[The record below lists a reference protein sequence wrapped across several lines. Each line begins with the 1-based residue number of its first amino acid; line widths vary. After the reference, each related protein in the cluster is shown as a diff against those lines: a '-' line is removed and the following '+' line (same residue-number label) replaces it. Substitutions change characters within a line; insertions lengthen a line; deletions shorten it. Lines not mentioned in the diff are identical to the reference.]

1 MNLIDE
7 MAHDAIEDKY
17 FLDLLERTEK
27 IYWQRILQ
35 VSDWASLTLSAAQL
49 DDILAFADILSL
61 SSDASHRNIALK
73 IISCLH
79 STYVDNP
86 KYQYYSKGLML
97 RLGNFPGYTLLA
109 RDSSNDSEE
118 SLDLAIEKEF
128 KQIINRDEYSNKVF
142 TDSQYA
148 VFQALLDRNHFSFS
162 GPTSFGKSFI
172 LTSFI
177 KSILIN
183 NKRGT
188 NIVFLVPTRALVSQT
203 LKKFKDILSDM
214 EDYAISASPDIPA
227 LLRNQKKHYIF
238 IFTPERLLHYLSIP
252 SNPSIEYVFVDEAQ
266 KIVSEDTRS
275 VIYYHA
281 ISLAERN
288 SCKLFFA
295 SPNIENT
302 DIFLKLFNKSTKETM
317 VITEAPVCQMR
328 LFIDLI
334 SHTAMIFSDSS
345 NSETVCIDNQL
356 DLYSMIDSISKKV
369 DPLRYKSLIY
379 CNTIDDTIRCAKEMA
394 DSLNEIDSPEL
405 NKASDEIAAFI
416 HKDYYLVSLI
426 RKGVGFHFGKL
437 PQKVRDIVEQ
447 LYEKGDLHYLFC
459 TSTLLEGVNLPAQ
472 NIFILNN
479 QVGNR
484 DFRAIDFWNLAGRAG
499 RLAQELCGNVI
510 CVRWSMKNGRWT
522 TDSSLDI
529 VRSKKVEHIET
540 DIISGR
546 HNFYQNLLHA
556 AKDEPFTRKDMSD
569 EQQRIFKSYSNV
581 LLSHFADE
589 RSSLLRNEFQRKKP
603 QGVIEILNY
612 EKSLEVPADIISR
625 FPSIKVSY
633 QDQLWKANPRKLK
646 KMDIPTYDSCLA
658 LLECLCDVYHW
669 ETEETGGRH
678 PLLPHGN
685 RNCLRHYASLM
696 SDWMNSKS
704 INEIIA
710 ANIRSHRG
718 KRIPNGY
725 TSNNTRNY
733 EMFNPGSKVH
743 LNIIINETIS
753 DIDTFIRFS
762 LKTYFENYYCILER
776 RFGRE
781 NAGRNWAVYMEH
793 GTCKKSLI
801 EIQKLGIP
809 RHLSNMLLSDFKEC
823 CKFDSLG
830 ELIELNIPAILQKIR
845 KQDHEKYAE
854 LVQSMVDNY
863 LVDVDN
869 CQVLQ

>member
-7 MAHDAIEDKY
+7 MAYEAIKDKY

-35 VSDWASLTLSAAQL
+35 VSDWASLTLSVAQL

-109 RDSSNDSEE
+109 HDTNSGSEK

-142 TDSQYA
+142 TDSQHA

-227 LLRNQKKHYIF
+227 LHRNQKKHYIF
-238 IFTPERLLHYLSIP
+238 IFTPERFLHYLSTP

-295 SPNIENT
+295 SPNIANT

-317 VITEAPVCQMR
+317 VITEVPVCQMR

-334 SHTAMIFSDSS
+334 SHTATIFSDSA
-345 NSETVCIDNQL
+345 NSETVRIDNQL

-369 DPLRYKSLIY
+369 DPLRYKSLVY

-394 DSLNEIDSPEL
+394 DTLNEIDSPEL
-405 NKASDEIAAFI
+405 KKASDEIAAFI

-426 RKGVGFHFGKL
+426 RKGIGFHFGKL
-437 PQKVRDIVEQ
+437 PQKVRDIVEH

-510 CVRWSMKNGRWT
+510 CVRWSTKNGRWT

-529 VRSKKVEHIET
+529 VRSKKVEQIET

-546 HNFYQNLLHA
+546 HNFYQNLLNA
-556 AKDEPFTRKDMSD
+556 AKDEPFTRRDTPD

-612 EKSLEVPADIISR
+612 EKTLEVPADIISR
-625 FPSIKVSY
+625 FPGIKVSY

-678 PLLPHGN
+678 PLLSNGN

-710 ANIRSHRG
+710 ANIRSHKG

-725 TSNNTRNY
+725 TSNNKRNY

-776 RFGRE
+776 RFGKE

-809 RHLSNMLLSDFKEC
+809 RHLSNVLLSDFKEC
-823 CKFDSLG
+823 CKFDSSG

-845 KQDHEKYAE
+845 KQGYEKYAE

-863 LVDVDN
+863 LVDADN

>member
-7 MAHDAIEDKY
+7 MAYEAMDDKY

-35 VSDWASLTLSAAQL
+35 VSDWSSLTLSAAQL

-61 SSDASHRNIALK
+61 SSNASHRNIALK
-73 IISCLH
+73 IISCLY

-86 KYQYYSKGLML
+86 KYQYYSKGVML

-109 RDSSNDSEE
+109 CNPNIDSEE
-118 SLDLAIEKEF
+118 SLDLSIEKEF
-128 KQIINRDEYSNKVF
+128 KQIINRDEYSNKIF
-142 TDSQYA
+142 TDSQHA
-148 VFQALLDRNHFSFS
+148 VFQTLLDRNHFSFS

-238 IFTPERLLHYLSIP
+238 IFTPERFLHYLSTP

-295 SPNIENT
+295 SPNIANT
-302 DIFLKLFNKSTKETM
+302 DIFLKLFNKSTKEAM

-334 SHTAMIFSDSS
+334 SHTATIFSDGA
-345 NSETVCIDNQL
+345 NSEAICIDNQL

-369 DPLRYKSLIY
+369 DPLQYKSLVY

-394 DSLNEIDSPEL
+394 DTLSEIDSPEL
-405 NKASDEIAAFI
+405 KKASDVIAAFI

-426 RKGVGFHFGKL
+426 RKGIGFHFGKL

-479 QVGNR
+479 QIGNR

-529 VRSKKVEHIET
+529 VRSKKVEQIET
-540 DIISGR
+540 DIISGK
-546 HNFYQNLLHA
+546 HNFYQNLLNA
-556 AKDEPFTRKDMSD
+556 AKDEPFTRRDTPD

-612 EKSLEVPADIISR
+612 EKSLEVPSDIISR
-625 FPSIKVSY
+625 FPGIKVSY
-633 QDQLWKANPRKLK
+633 QDQLWKANPQKLK
-646 KMDIPTYDSCLA
+646 KMDIPTYDNCLA

-669 ETEETGGRH
+669 ETEEAGGRH

-685 RNCLRHYASLM
+685 HNCLRHYASLM

-710 ANIRSHRG
+710 ANIRRHKG

-776 RFGRE
+776 RFGKE
-781 NAGRNWAVYMEH
+781 NAGRNWAIYMEH

-809 RHLSNMLLSDFKEC
+809 RHLSNVLLSDFKEC

-830 ELIELNIPAILQKIR
+830 ELVELDIPAILQKIF

-854 LVQSMVDNY
+854 LEQSMVDNY
-863 LVDVDN
+863 LVDVDD

>member
-7 MAHDAIEDKY
+7 MAHEAIKDKY

-35 VSDWASLTLSAAQL
+35 VSDWSALSLTTEQL
-49 DDILAFADILSL
+49 DDVLAFADILSL
-61 SSDASHRNIALK
+61 SSDTSHRNIALK

-79 STYVDNP
+79 SSYGDNP

-109 RDSSNDSEE
+109 RDSNNDSRE

-142 TDSQYA
+142 TDSQHA

-227 LLRNQKKHYIF
+227 LLRNKNKHYIF
-238 IFTPERLLHYLSIP
+238 IFTPERFLHYLSTP

-334 SHTAMIFSDSS
+334 SHTATIFSDSA
-345 NSETVCIDNQL
+345 NSETVCIDNRL

-394 DSLNEIDSPEL
+394 DTINEIDSPEL
-405 NKASDEIAAFI
+405 KKASDEIAAFI

-510 CVRWSMKNGRWT
+510 CVRWSIKNGRWT

-529 VRSKKVEHIET
+529 VRRKKVEQIET
-540 DIISGR
+540 DIISGK
-546 HNFYQNLLHA
+546 HNFYQNLLNA
-556 AKDEPFTRKDMSD
+556 AKDEPFTRRDTPD
-569 EQQRIFKSYSNV
+569 EQQRVYKSYSNV

-612 EKSLEVPADIISR
+612 EKNLEIPADIISR

-633 QDQLWKANPRKLK
+633 QDQLWKTNPRKLK
-646 KMDIPTYDSCLA
+646 KMDIPTYDNCLA
-658 LLECLCDVYHW
+658 LLECLCVVYHW

-710 ANIRSHRG
+710 ANIRRHKG

-776 RFGRE
+776 RFGKE
-781 NAGRNWAVYMEH
+781 NAGRNWAIYMEH
-793 GTCKKSLI
+793 GTCKKALI

-809 RHLSNMLLSDFKEC
+809 RHLSNVLLSDFKEC

-830 ELIELNIPAILQKIR
+830 ELVELDIPAILQKIF
-845 KQDHEKYAE
+845 KQDYEKYAE
-854 LVQSMVDNY
+854 LEQSMVDNY
-863 LVDVDN
+863 LVDVDD
-869 CQVLQ
+869 CQVLK

>member
-7 MAHDAIEDKY
+7 MAYEAIEDKY

-109 RDSSNDSEE
+109 RDTNSDREE
-118 SLDLAIEKEF
+118 LLDLSIEKEF

-142 TDSQYA
+142 TDSQHA

-203 LKKFKDILSDM
+203 LKKFKDILSNM

-238 IFTPERLLHYLSIP
+238 IFTPERFLHYLSTP

-295 SPNIENT
+295 SPNIANT

-334 SHTAMIFSDSS
+334 SHTATIFSDSA
-345 NSETVCIDNQL
+345 NSETVRIDNNL
-356 DLYSMIDSISKKV
+356 DLYSMINSISKKV
-369 DPLRYKSLIY
+369 DPLRYKSLVY

-394 DSLNEIDSPEL
+394 DTLNEIDSPEL
-405 NKASDEIAAFI
+405 KKASDEIAAFI
-416 HKDYYLVSLI
+416 HKDYYLVTCYTPNSQTEL
-426 RKGVGFHFGKL
+426 RRLSYRMEWEDAFRCYLKTL
-437 PQKVRDIVEQ
+437 E
-447 LYEKGDLHYLFC
+447 EKKPVILCGDLNVAHKEIDLKNPKTNHKNAGFSDEERAKF
-459 TSTLLEGVNLPAQ
+459 TELLE
-472 NIFILNN
+472 
-479 QVGNR
+479 
-484 DFRAIDFWNLAGRAG
+484 AG
-499 RLAQELCGNVI
+499 
-510 CVRWSMKNGRWT
+510 
-522 TDSSLDI
+522 
-529 VRSKKVEHIET
+529 
-540 DIISGR
+540 
-546 HNFYQNLLHA
+546 F
-556 AKDEPFTRKDMSD
+556 
-569 EQQRIFKSYSNV
+569 
-581 LLSHFADE
+581 
-589 RSSLLRNEFQRKKP
+589 
-603 QGVIEILNY
+603 
-612 EKSLEVPADIISR
+612 
-625 FPSIKVSY
+625 
-633 QDQLWKANPRKLK
+633 
-646 KMDIPTYDSCLA
+646 
-658 LLECLCDVYHW
+658 
-669 ETEETGGRH
+669 
-678 PLLPHGN
+678 
-685 RNCLRHYASLM
+685 
-696 SDWMNSKS
+696 
-704 INEIIA
+704 
-710 ANIRSHRG
+710 
-718 KRIPNGY
+718 
-725 TSNNTRNY
+725 
-733 EMFNPGSKVH
+733 
-743 LNIIINETIS
+743 
-753 DIDTFIRFS
+753 IDTFRYFYPDVTGAYSWWSYRFKAREKNAGWRIDYFCVSECLEDRLAEAMIHTDIMGSDHCPVS
-762 LKTYFENYYCILER
+762 LILE
-776 RFGRE
+776 
-781 NAGRNWAVYMEH
+781 
-793 GTCKKSLI
+793 
-801 EIQKLGIP
+801 
-809 RHLSNMLLSDFKEC
+809 
-823 CKFDSLG
+823 
-830 ELIELNIPAILQKIR
+830 
-845 KQDHEKYAE
+845 
-854 LVQSMVDNY
+854 
-863 LVDVDN
+863 
-869 CQVLQ
+869 

>member
-7 MAHDAIEDKY
+7 MAHEAMEDKY

-35 VSDWASLTLSAAQL
+35 VSDWSVLTLSAAQL

-79 STYVDNP
+79 STYGDNP

-109 RDSSNDSEE
+109 HDTNSDSEE

-142 TDSQYA
+142 TDSQHA

-238 IFTPERLLHYLSIP
+238 IFTPERFLHYLSTP

-334 SHTAMIFSDSS
+334 AHTATIFSDSA
-345 NSETVCIDNQL
+345 NSETVRIDNQL

-369 DPLRYKSLIY
+369 DPLRYKSLVY

-394 DSLNEIDSPEL
+394 DTLNEIDSPEL
-405 NKASDEIAAFI
+405 KKASDEIAAFI

-510 CVRWSMKNGRWT
+510 CVRWSTKNGRWT

-529 VRSKKVEHIET
+529 VRSKKVEQIET

-546 HNFYQNLLHA
+546 HNFYQNLLNA
-556 AKDEPFTRKDMSD
+556 AKDEPFTRRDTPD

-625 FPSIKVSY
+625 FPGIKVSY

-710 ANIRSHRG
+710 ANIRSHKG

-776 RFGRE
+776 RFGKE

-809 RHLSNMLLSDFKEC
+809 RHLSNVLLSDFKEC
-823 CKFDSLG
+823 CKFDSSG

-869 CQVLQ
+869 CQALQ

>member
-7 MAHDAIEDKY
+7 MAHEAIEDKY
-17 FLDLLERTEK
+17 FLDLLECTEK

-35 VSDWASLTLSAAQL
+35 VSDWSSLTLSSAQL

-79 STYVDNP
+79 STYVNNP

-109 RDSSNDSEE
+109 HGTNSGSEE

-142 TDSQYA
+142 TDSQHA

-203 LKKFKDILSDM
+203 LKKFKDILSDKD
-214 EDYAISASPDIPA
+214 DYAISASPDIPA
-227 LLRNQKKHYIF
+227 LLRNQKKHYIL
-238 IFTPERLLHYLSIP
+238 IFTPERFLHYLSIP

-295 SPNIENT
+295 SPNIANT

-334 SHTAMIFSDSS
+334 THTATIFSDSA

-369 DPLRYKSLIY
+369 DPLRYKSLVY

-394 DSLNEIDSPEL
+394 DTLNEIDSPEL
-405 NKASDEIAAFI
+405 KKASDEIAAFI

-510 CVRWSMKNGRWT
+510 CVRWSTKNGRWT

-540 DIISGR
+540 DIISGK
-546 HNFYQNLLHA
+546 HNFYQNLLNA
-556 AKDEPFTRKDMSD
+556 AKDEPFTRRDTPD

-589 RSSLLRNEFQRKKP
+589 RSSLLRNEFQRKQP

-625 FPSIKVSY
+625 FPGIKVSY

-669 ETEETGGRH
+669 ETEESGGRH
-678 PLLPHGN
+678 PMLSNGN

-710 ANIRSHRG
+710 ANIRSHKG

-725 TSNNTRNY
+725 TSNNKRNY

-776 RFGRE
+776 RFGKE

-809 RHLSNMLLSDFKEC
+809 RHLSNVLLSDFKEC
-823 CKFDSLG
+823 CKFDSSG
-830 ELIELNIPAILQKIR
+830 ELIELNIPGILQKIQ
-845 KQDHEKYAE
+845 KHDHEKYAE
-854 LVQSMVDNY
+854 LEQSMVDNY
-863 LVDVDN
+863 LVDVDD

>member
-7 MAHDAIEDKY
+7 MAHEAMEDKY
-17 FLDLLERTEK
+17 FLNLLERTEK

-35 VSDWASLTLSAAQL
+35 VYDWSALTLSAAQL

-109 RDSSNDSEE
+109 RDSNNDSEE

-142 TDSQYA
+142 TDSQHA

-238 IFTPERLLHYLSIP
+238 IFTPERFLHYLSTP
-252 SNPSIEYVFVDEAQ
+252 ANPSIEYVFVDEAQ

-295 SPNIENT
+295 SPNIANT

-334 SHTAMIFSDSS
+334 AHTATIFSDSA
-345 NSETVCIDNQL
+345 NSETIYIGNQL

-369 DPLRYKSLIY
+369 DPLRYKSLVY

-394 DSLNEIDSPEL
+394 DTLNEIDSPEL
-405 NKASDEIAAFI
+405 KKASDEIAAFI

-540 DIISGR
+540 DIISGK
-546 HNFYQNLLHA
+546 HNFYQNLLNA
-556 AKDEPFTRKDMSD
+556 AKDEPFTRRDTPD

-589 RSSLLRNEFQRKKP
+589 RSSLLRNEFQRKQP

-625 FPSIKVSY
+625 FPGIKVSY
-633 QDQLWKANPRKLK
+633 QDQLWKVNPRKLR

-658 LLECLCDVYHW
+658 LLECLCDIYHW

-710 ANIRSHRG
+710 ANIRSHKG

-725 TSNNTRNY
+725 TSNNKRNY

-776 RFGRE
+776 RFGKE

-809 RHLSNMLLSDFKEC
+809 RHLSNVLLSDFKEC
-823 CKFDSLG
+823 CKFDSSG

-863 LVDVDN
+863 LVEF
-869 CQVLQ
+869 

>member
-7 MAHDAIEDKY
+7 MAYEAIEDKY

-863 LVDVDN
+863 LVNVDN

>member
-7 MAHDAIEDKY
+7 MAYEAMDDKY

-35 VSDWASLTLSAAQL
+35 VSDWSSLTLSAAQL

-61 SSDASHRNIALK
+61 SSNASHRNIALK

-109 RDSSNDSEE
+109 RDTNNDSEE
-118 SLDLAIEKEF
+118 SLDLSIEKEF

-142 TDSQYA
+142 TDSQHA

-203 LKKFKDILSDM
+203 LKKFKNILSDM
-214 EDYAISASPDIPA
+214 EDYAISVSPDIPA
-227 LLRNQKKHYIF
+227 LLRNKNKHYIF
-238 IFTPERLLHYLSIP
+238 IFTPERFLHYLSTP

-266 KIVSEDTRS
+266 KIVSEDTRA

-317 VITEAPVCQMR
+317 VITEATVCQMR

-334 SHTAMIFSDSS
+334 SHTATIFSDSA
-345 NSETVCIDNQL
+345 NSETVCIDNRL

-394 DSLNEIDSPEL
+394 DTLNEIDSPEL
-405 NKASDEIAAFI
+405 KKASDEIAAFI

-510 CVRWSMKNGRWT
+510 CVRWSIKNGRWT

-529 VRSKKVEHIET
+529 VRRKKVEQIET
-540 DIISGR
+540 DIISGK
-546 HNFYQNLLHA
+546 HNFYQNLLNA
-556 AKDEPFTRKDMSD
+556 AKDEPFTRRDAPD
-569 EQQRIFKSYSNV
+569 EQQRIYKSYSNV

-612 EKSLEVPADIISR
+612 ERSLEVPADIISR
-625 FPSIKVSY
+625 FPGIKVSY

-710 ANIRSHRG
+710 ANIRSHKE

-733 EMFNPGSKVH
+733 EIFNPGSKVH

-776 RFGRE
+776 RFGKE
-781 NAGRNWAVYMEH
+781 NAGRNWAIYMEH
-793 GTCKKSLI
+793 GTCKKALI

-809 RHLSNMLLSDFKEC
+809 RHLSNVLLSDFKDC

-830 ELIELNIPAILQKIR
+830 ELVELDIPAILQKIF

-854 LVQSMVDNY
+854 LEQSMVDNY
-863 LVDVDN
+863 LVDVDD
-869 CQVLQ
+869 CQVLK

>member
-7 MAHDAIEDKY
+7 MAHEAMEDKY

-35 VSDWASLTLSAAQL
+35 VSDWSVLTISAAQL

-79 STYVDNP
+79 STYGDNP

-109 RDSSNDSEE
+109 HDTNSDSEE

-142 TDSQYA
+142 TDSQHA

-238 IFTPERLLHYLSIP
+238 IFTPERFLHYLSTP

-334 SHTAMIFSDSS
+334 AHTATIFSDSA
-345 NSETVCIDNQL
+345 NSKTVRIDNQL

-369 DPLRYKSLIY
+369 DP
-379 CNTIDDTIRCAKEMA
+379 
-394 DSLNEIDSPEL
+394 
-405 NKASDEIAAFI
+405 
-416 HKDYYLVSLI
+416 
-426 RKGVGFHFGKL
+426 
-437 PQKVRDIVEQ
+437 
-447 LYEKGDLHYLFC
+447 
-459 TSTLLEGVNLPAQ
+459 
-472 NIFILNN
+472 
-479 QVGNR
+479 
-484 DFRAIDFWNLAGRAG
+484 
-499 RLAQELCGNVI
+499 
-510 CVRWSMKNGRWT
+510 
-522 TDSSLDI
+522 
-529 VRSKKVEHIET
+529 
-540 DIISGR
+540 
-546 HNFYQNLLHA
+546 
-556 AKDEPFTRKDMSD
+556 
-569 EQQRIFKSYSNV
+569 
-581 LLSHFADE
+581 
-589 RSSLLRNEFQRKKP
+589 
-603 QGVIEILNY
+603 
-612 EKSLEVPADIISR
+612 
-625 FPSIKVSY
+625 
-633 QDQLWKANPRKLK
+633 
-646 KMDIPTYDSCLA
+646 
-658 LLECLCDVYHW
+658 
-669 ETEETGGRH
+669 
-678 PLLPHGN
+678 
-685 RNCLRHYASLM
+685 
-696 SDWMNSKS
+696 
-704 INEIIA
+704 
-710 ANIRSHRG
+710 
-718 KRIPNGY
+718 
-725 TSNNTRNY
+725 
-733 EMFNPGSKVH
+733 
-743 LNIIINETIS
+743 
-753 DIDTFIRFS
+753 
-762 LKTYFENYYCILER
+762 
-776 RFGRE
+776 
-781 NAGRNWAVYMEH
+781 
-793 GTCKKSLI
+793 
-801 EIQKLGIP
+801 
-809 RHLSNMLLSDFKEC
+809 
-823 CKFDSLG
+823 
-830 ELIELNIPAILQKIR
+830 
-845 KQDHEKYAE
+845 
-854 LVQSMVDNY
+854 
-863 LVDVDN
+863 
-869 CQVLQ
+869 